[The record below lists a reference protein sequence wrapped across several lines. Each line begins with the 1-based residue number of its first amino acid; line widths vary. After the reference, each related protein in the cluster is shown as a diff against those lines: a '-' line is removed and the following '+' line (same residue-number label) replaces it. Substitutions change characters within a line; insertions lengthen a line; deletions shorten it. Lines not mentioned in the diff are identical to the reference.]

1 MATDKVSEKPE
12 EKKETAE
19 SVAQKAGEKLAACAY
34 DPTVKTEKSAGNA
47 YDRLQRSNMEME
59 AILNNNRFNNGP
71 KIYDGAFG
79 VKAGSS
85 AGSSA
90 NSCKVD
96 AGKESSGKESSTKSA
111 ETLKEKADS
120 LKQSEP
126 SIIAGLDLRNFK
138 AAGNKSEFRSEP
150 EKTASMDYQTESTR
164 GVTDT
169 VKNAQTVKTELDKA
183 VERAAETE
191 RKGDLVKIGDKMVK
205 YNDKGEV
212 IYSKEGSIVTVTEG
226 GKNYVYDE
234 ASKVKEVWGPKGLE
248 VRVYPDGT
256 TETPDGKDGKIRFDA
271 SGKKIWTVDKDGRIT
286 SEIRITEN
294 GEAVIKM
301 KDTQYERI
309 NTNLDT
315 SDPAKLKEAMEKLYK
330 EGKRGVIEF
339 NNAKIYLNDF
349 EYTKSDGT
357 KGSTPNYLLVA
368 DNGLMLQRI
377 FDNSLVKDAKGN
389 ISLIDKDGHQH
400 TQGSQAFE
408 ALKDQINARARWFN
422 GDYVAHSIKEILG
435 DKVTSADQTTTL
447 SGERTSDGTFA
458 KTTAESKDIKV
469 ETTTATGETVITNN
483 ENGMV
488 LSTKPGQPGFSI
500 TTADGRKIERDNQGL
515 KIGDLRVNGT
525 NVTDERTG
533 VRMSERGIESSQV
546 KYDSSTGRA
555 SFSDGSALE
564 ADGTYVRMSNTLVSD
579 SSKKAAQQ
587 AAEGRAMGLARA
599 AEAQALSL
607 IAKAA
612 SGRVSASDIDA
623 LSASLG
629 SIEGSIKALSDQG
642 DMISMVKLMMTKG
655 TVSESLG
662 KAQQMVGKQS
672 LVA

>member
-12 EKKETAE
+12 EKKETPE
-19 SVAQKAGEKLAACAY
+19 SVAQETGKKLAACVY

-47 YDRLQRSNMEME
+47 YDRLQRSNMDIE

-79 VKAGSS
+79 VKAGAG

-90 NSCKVD
+90 NFCKVD
-96 AGKESSGKESSTKSA
+96 AGKESSGKESSTKPV
-111 ETLKEKADS
+111 ETLKEKAES
-120 LKQSEP
+120 IKQPEP
-126 SIIAGLDLRNFK
+126 FIIAGLDLGNFK
-138 AAGNKSEFRSEP
+138 AADNKDEFHSEP
-150 EKTASMDYQTESTR
+150 EKTASMDYQTESVR

-169 VKNAQTVKTELDKA
+169 VKNTQTVKTELDKA
-183 VERAAETE
+183 IEIAAESE

-212 IYSKEGSIVTVTEG
+212 IYSREGSIVTVTEG

-256 TETPDGKDGKIRFDA
+256 SETPDGKDGLIRFDA
-271 SGKKIWTVDKDGRIT
+271 SGKKIWTVDKNGLIT
-286 SEIRITEN
+286 SEIRITEK

-301 KDTQYERI
+301 KNMRYERI
-309 NTNLDT
+309 NANLDT
-315 SDPAKLKEAMEKLYK
+315 SDQAKLKEAMERLYK
-330 EGKRGVIEF
+330 EGKRGLIQF
-339 NNAKIYLNDF
+339 NNAKIYLNEF
-349 EYTKSDGT
+349 EFEKKDGS

-368 DNGLMLQRI
+368 DDGLMLQRI

-389 ISLIDKDGHQH
+389 ISLIDKDGNQH
-400 TQGSQAFE
+400 LQGSQGFE
-408 ALKDQINARARWFN
+408 ALKDKINARAHWFD
-422 GDYVAHSIKEILG
+422 GDYVAHSIEEILG
-435 DKVTSADQTTTL
+435 DKVTSGDQIMTF
-447 SGERTSDGTFA
+447 SGDRNSDGTFA

-469 ETTTATGETVITNN
+469 ETTTASGENVVTTLA
-483 ENGMV
+483 NGMV

-500 TTADGRKIERDNQGL
+500 TTADGRKIARDNQGL

-564 ADGTYVRMSNTLVSD
+564 ADGTYIRVSNTLVSD